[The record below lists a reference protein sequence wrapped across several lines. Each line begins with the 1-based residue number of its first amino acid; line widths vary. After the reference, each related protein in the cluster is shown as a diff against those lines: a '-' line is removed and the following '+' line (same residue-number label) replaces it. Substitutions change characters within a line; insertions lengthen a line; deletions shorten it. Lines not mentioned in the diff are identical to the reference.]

1 MKKEILSFKTLLLIL
16 GFALFTLS
24 SCEDDNDDITPDDP
38 LPANVVE
45 VITGSDNHNTLAAA
59 VSAAGLVQTLQGSG
73 PFTVFAPTDAAFAAL
88 PGGTVESLLD
98 DPEGELTDILLYHVL
113 GNKVMS
119 GSLSNGM
126 NVSTLF
132 GEDLAI
138 TITNGNVFI
147 NGAQVTVADIET
159 QNGVVHVIDAVLL
172 PGGEET
178 PATIVEIA
186 SSENDFMTL
195 VAALGIFPE
204 LVAALDGEGDFTVFA
219 PTNEAFAALL
229 DAIGQTELN
238 DIPES
243 VVRDILEYHVI
254 TTAVFS
260 GDLTSGD
267 VPTFGGESISVD
279 ISDGVVLNGSV
290 NVSRADIEAS
300 NGVVHVI
307 DGVLVP
313 PSIAPVV
320 GTIVAPAYFNKDFST
335 LVAAVLEADEDI
347 LSVLLGDGPFTL
359 FAPTNEAFEAAGI
372 TALPDGATLSAVL
385 KYHLVNGEIKA
396 ADLPTGSASV
406 ETFGD
411 NFYLSNNGAE
421 GVFINGTTEVVAT
434 DIQGSNGVVHIID
447 KTLLPPSQSIAE
459 IVTDMASGGDPEFTQ
474 LLSAVA
480 RTDGEDP
487 DLLAAVSGDGDLT
500 VFAPT
505 DAAFADLYSA
515 LGVDGIDDIDLET
528 LTAVLT
534 HHVVGSRV
542 FSTDL
547 TSGPVATLNG
557 DVTIDTSELT
567 VTDGQGN
574 VAELAVSLL
583 NIHATNGVIHVI
595 DKVLLP

>member
-1 MKKEILSFKTLLLIL
+1 MKKEFLSFKALLLVM
-16 GFALFTLS
+16 GFAAITLS
-24 SCEDDNDDITPDDP
+24 SCKDDDDVTPEDPMPDS
-38 LPANVVE
+38 VVE
-45 VITGSDNHNTLAAA
+45 VITGSDNHTTLAAA
-59 VSAAGLVQTLQGSG
+59 VSAAGLVQTLQGTG

-88 PGGTVESLLD
+88 PAGTVATLLE
-98 DPEGELTDILLYHVL
+98 DPEGALTDILLYHVV
-113 GNKVMS
+113 GSKVMS
-119 GSLSNGM
+119 ASLSNDM
-126 NVSTLF
+126 KAPTLY
-132 GEDLAI
+132 GEDLTI
-138 TITNGNVFI
+138 TITGGNVFI
-147 NGAQVTVADIET
+147 NDARVTVADIET
-159 QNGVVHVIDAVLL
+159 KNGVVHVIDAVLI
-172 PGGEET
+172 PEEEE
-178 PATIVEIA
+178 AGTIVEIA

-195 VAALGIFPE
+195 VAALGLFSD

-229 DAIGQTELN
+229 DAIGQTDLEN
-238 DIPES
+238 IPES

-267 VPTFGGESISVD
+267 VTTIGGESISVD
-279 ISDGVVLNGSV
+279 ISDGVLLNGNV
-290 NVSRADIEAS
+290 NVTSADIEAS
-300 NGVVHVI
+300 NGVIHVI

-320 GTIVAPAYFNKDFST
+320 GTIVAPAFFNKDFST
-335 LVAAVLEADEDI
+335 LVAAVLAADEDI

-359 FAPTNEAFEAAGI
+359 FAPTNAAFEAAGI
-372 TALPDGATLSAVL
+372 TSLPDGATLSAVL
-385 KYHLVNGEIKA
+385 KYHVLSGEFQA
-396 ADLPTGSASV
+396 ADLPSGSAPV
-406 ETFGD
+406 ETLGGK
-411 NFYLSNNGAE
+411 FYLSNNGSE

-434 DIQGSNGVVHIID
+434 DIQGSNGVVHVID

-459 IVTDMASGGDPEFTQ
+459 IVTDLAAGDDPEFTQ
-474 LLSAVA
+474 LLAAVA
-480 RTDGEDP
+480 RTEGKDT

-505 DAAFADLYSA
+505 DAAFEALYDA
-515 LGVDGIDDIDLET
+515 LDVNDINGIDLET

-534 HHVVGSRV
+534 HHVVGARV

-547 TSGPVATLNG
+547 SSGPVTTLNG

-567 VTDGQGN
+567 ITDGDGN
-574 VAELAVSLL
+574 VAELVVSLL